1 MISGR
6 FKGDKLFTE
15 VKNKPL
21 ILYPIETF
29 LNSGSIDTLV
39 IVCNKKNKNK
49 IKQLL
54 LNIETNIEIDIILGG
69 KSRQESELKALKTL
83 KEKNVQDEDLIV
95 IHDSA
100 RAFLPAKLLLNLIE
114 HAKQN
119 QSAAP
124 YIRTLLFSKDLSEYI
139 NENIKVFTYIFMTP
153 TSAELVVNTTIE
165 LIKSNHFGLFHLV
178 SDNNCSWFEFTN
190 EIFNLMNYD
199 KEKLFPSKSDE
210 IKQVIDRGMNTSLS
224 NNKLKRLGI
233 RIDDWKFYLKQYIN
247 GRIRKQNNGE

>member
-1 MISGR
+1 MKVHGVLLSAGESDR

-29 LNSGSIDTLV
+29 LNSGNIDTLV
-39 IVCNKKNKNK
+39 IVCNKINKNK

-69 KSRQESELKALKTL
+69 KSRQESELKGLENL
-83 KEKNVQDEDLIV
+83 KEKNVHEDDLIV

-139 NENIKVFTYIFMTP
+139 NENIVEIQTPQIFNFKTLRK
-153 TSAELVVNTTIE
+153 AY
-165 LIKSNHFGLFHLV
+165 IKS
-178 SDNNCSWFEFTN
+178 SDNN
-190 EIFNLMNYD
+190 FNSVDTTAVSYTHLTLPT
-199 KEKLFPSKSDE
+199 KA
-210 IKQVIDRGMNTSLS
+210 
-224 NNKLKRLGI
+224 
-233 RIDDWKFYLKQYIN
+233 
-247 GRIRKQNNGE
+247 